1 MQKKWIA
8 LSLAVMLLLTGCSKS
23 KKPKD
28 PDAQNAVPVLTEA
41 PTQATQAPEITES
54 TEAATGETQESLE
67 VPDGIPVVTE
77 DAEATEGE
85 EAEEEKPAATTPP
98 AVEGVESANEK
109 VYVIAEVNVRDAASF
124 QSKVI
129 GKLKGG
135 DEVTRTGIGDDKWD
149 RIDYNGK
156 VGYVAKNY
164 ITNESPETANGT
176 TFEEVNQTVKA
187 TSNVNVRR
195 GPGVDYQ
202 IIARLK
208 NGEEVKRTGIGS
220 NGWSRITYD
229 GQKCYV
235 ANNYLKVVTNDAV
248 PQDG

>member
-8 LSLAVMLLLTGCSKS
+8 LFLAVMLLLTGCSKS

-28 PDAQNAVPVLTEA
+28 SDVRNDVPVLTEA
-41 PTQATQAPEITES
+41 PTQATLPPVT
-54 TEAATGETQESLE
+54 TEATENTTGETQESLE
-67 VPDGIPVVTE
+67 VPEGVPVVTE
-77 DAEATEGE
+77 DAEATQGE
-85 EAEEEKPAATTPP
+85 EVEEEKPAATTPP
-98 AVEGVESANEK
+98 DVEGVKSVNET

-124 QSKVI
+124 QSKVL

-135 DEVTRTGIGDDKWD
+135 DQVTRTGIGDDKWD

-164 ITNESPETANGT
+164 ITNESPETANGA

-202 IIARLK
+202 IIGRLK
-208 NGEEVKRTGIGS
+208 NGEEVKRTAIGS
-220 NGWSRITYD
+220 KGWSRITYD
-229 GQKCYV
+229 GKNCYV
-235 ANNYLKVVTNDAV
+235 SNNYLKVVTNDAV

>member
-8 LSLAVMLLLTGCSKS
+8 LCLAAMLLLTGCSKT

-28 PDAQNAVPVLTEA
+28 PGSQNAVPVLTEA
-41 PTQATQAPEITES
+41 PTQATLPPAMTEA
-54 TEAATGETQESLE
+54 TEAATGETQQILE

-77 DAEATEGE
+77 DAETS
-85 EAEEEKPAATTPP
+85 EADAEKPAVTTPP
-98 AVEGVESANEK
+98 AVDGVEPANEK

-164 ITNESPETANGT
+164 ITNESPETVNGT